1 MAVAS
6 SAGVLSCLL
15 GECWLDC
22 CVIGGVELSVVALDV
37 QGDGIGGPFSSVCAG
52 ARGELV

>member
-1 MAVAS
+1 MAVAC